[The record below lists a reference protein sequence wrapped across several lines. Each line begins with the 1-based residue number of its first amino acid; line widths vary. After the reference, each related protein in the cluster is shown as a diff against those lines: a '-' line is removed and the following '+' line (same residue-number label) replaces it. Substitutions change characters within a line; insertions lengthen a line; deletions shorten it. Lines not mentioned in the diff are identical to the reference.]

1 MFVSTEVAQRPFMA
15 FDSDSLYVVGL
26 EHISSVTFTSLLYG
40 LDDVKLSV

>member
-26 EHISSVTFTSLLYG
+26 ERISSVTFTLYG

>member
-26 EHISSVTFTSLLYG
+26 EHISSVTFTLYG